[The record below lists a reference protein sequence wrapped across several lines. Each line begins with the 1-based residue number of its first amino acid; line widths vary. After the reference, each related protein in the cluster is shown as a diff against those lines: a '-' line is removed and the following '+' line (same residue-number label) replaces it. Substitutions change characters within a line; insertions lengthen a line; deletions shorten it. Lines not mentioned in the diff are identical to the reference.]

1 MLLSYAKGT
10 KTIGPSDPF
19 EDVVFAH
26 QGAWIVTLLS
36 SHSAPA
42 FQWFPVVD
50 TLLRRYFT
58 EQKGYVICPYAA
70 PEVSSDN
77 LDYITLTLNHP
88 RTTKNPILFWQVKA
102 ETGWTSLL
110 QQQKT
115 DEQMRDQLANVDPVD
130 SAFPFIFGISSVG
143 DRLQLYIYDIQGDT
157 IYPKR
162 PLPKDHE
169 EGSSAVLWF
178 GRKTSGWYRARLFQ
192 KSGIQLLKAIE
203 VVIRHCMERIEAQNP
218 NMGVNAEEI
227 AKAIEN
233 RLEEARKADKQ
244 LVAEITEAGQK
255 KQLKRKSTS
264 SQHGAKGHAAAFG
277 KGRSGNGAAAGKK
290 QRTGV

>member
-143 DRLQLYIYDIQGDT
+143 DRLQLYVFDIQGDT
-157 IYPKR
+157 IFPKR
-162 PLPKDHE
+162 PVQRNSD
-169 EGSSAVLWF
+169 EGNSAVLWF
-178 GRKTSGWYRARLFQ
+178 GRKTSGWYQARLFQ
-192 KSGIQLLKAIE
+192 ESGIRLLEAVQ
-203 VVIRHCMERIEAQNP
+203 VVISHCVERIEAQHP
-218 NMGVNAEEI
+218 NTGVNAEDI
-227 AKAIEN
+227 AKEIEK

-244 LVAEITEAGQK
+244 FIAERARAGQK
-255 KQLKRKSTS
+255 KKRKSIS
-264 SQHGAKGHAAAFG
+264 SQCSPKGHAAAVG